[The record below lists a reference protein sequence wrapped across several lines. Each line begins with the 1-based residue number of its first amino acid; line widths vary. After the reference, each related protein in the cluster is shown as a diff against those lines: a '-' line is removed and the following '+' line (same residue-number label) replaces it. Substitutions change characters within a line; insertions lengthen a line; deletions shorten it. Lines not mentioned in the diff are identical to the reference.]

1 MCDNAIMRFK
11 LGLIIGIAIGFAL
24 GAHVGKER
32 YDRIVQRIRAIMQ
45 SDGVAQVVDAAERST
60 RKTRA
65 AAGSG
70 LVSAAETVRNRAAN

>member
-1 MCDNAIMRFK
+1 MRFK
-11 LGLIIGIAIGFAL
+11 LGLAVGFLIGFAL
-24 GAHVGKER
+24 GARAGKER